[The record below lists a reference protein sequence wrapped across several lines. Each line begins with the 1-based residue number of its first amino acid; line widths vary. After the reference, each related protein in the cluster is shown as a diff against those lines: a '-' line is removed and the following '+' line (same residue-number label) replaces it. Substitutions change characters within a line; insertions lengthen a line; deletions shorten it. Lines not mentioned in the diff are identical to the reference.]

1 MLAGSP
7 NSTTRS
13 TVDVATDERVP
24 TLAPRGSRL
33 ERVMRIEW
41 LGQTAASL
49 CWIGSVFA
57 YGISDP
63 GDWLQLCAGSAW
75 FLANITAITTAVGD

>member
-13 TVDVATDERVP
+13 TVDVATDERAPTVVP
-24 TLAPRGSRL
+24 RRSRL

-49 CWIGSVFA
+49 CWIGSVFS
-57 YGISDP
+57 YGISYP

-75 FLANITAITTAVGD
+75 FLANIAAITTAEGD